1 MSVRCL
7 VIIVLGGLAVLPP
20 IRGAAHSWYPQRCC
34 TEQDCVRVDRIERR
48 PDGSLWVTAG
58 HIGVAIPKGFP
69 AEPSQDHDA
78 HVCTYRNILGH
89 HVPRC
94 LFLPAES

>member
-1 MSVRCL
+1 MRTRRL
-7 VIIVLGGLAVLPP
+7 VLLLHGAWPFLLAA
-20 IRGAAHSWYPQRCC
+20 GTAAHSWYPHRCC

-48 PDGSLWVTAG
+48 PDGSLLVTAG
-58 HIGVAIPKGFP
+58 HIDVEIPKGFP
-69 AEPSQDHDA
+69 AEPSLDHDA
-78 HVCTYRNILGH
+78 HVCTFRDIMGR